1 MDMDIKEVF
10 NIVLA
15 IIGSVG
21 GAGALILYFSNWL
34 GKVWA
39 TRIAEDERQI
49 HRKEIEEFK
58 SNLQR
63 LGYSKKDV
71 LTRKREVYKKMAV
84 GMRIFIEGNSSSSEE
99 DKNNFLNTYDLCYL
113 WGGDEVLNIIGEFLE
128 LNIDQNKN
136 PSVDNQE
143 EMKNL
148 YSKCLIEMRKDSGHN
163 NTELTFDSYKFI
175 KFN

>member
-1 MDMDIKEVF
+1 MLEKVF
-10 NIVLA
+10 KVSLA

-58 SNLQR
+58 SDLKQLSHSR
-63 LGYSKKDV
+63 KDF
-71 LTRKREVYKKMAV
+71 LTRKREVYQQMAV
-84 GMRIFIEGNSSSSEE
+84 NMRIFIESSSPSTEE
-99 DKNNFLNTYDLCYL
+99 DENDFLNTYDLCYL
-113 WGGDEVLNIIGEFLE
+113 WGSDEVLNIIGDFLE
-128 LNIDQNKN
+128 LNIKQTRNPTNDNQNK
-136 PSVDNQE
+136 
-143 EMKNL
+143 MKKL
-148 YSKCLIEMRKDSGHN
+148 YSKCLIEMRKDSGHD
-163 NTELTFDSYKFI
+163 NTELNIDSYKFV